1 VRRLIRR
8 GRWWALWLA
17 ALAVA
22 GTAAEPVTAGGR
34 ALGTT
39 WSLRWVPGPGTPD
52 PSLVQRDAAALLE
65 AFEAELSAWRPASAL
80 NRLNAAQA
88 GEWLPVSP
96 RLAGIVAEALAVAA
110 LTGGAFD
117 PTLEPLLGPWGHGP
131 AARTGPPPSPAEL
144 ERLRAAVDWRR
155 LAVRTDPPAVRRA
168 RADTQIDL
176 SSPAKGRATD
186 ELSQLAHQLGAT
198 NHLAAVGGDL
208 RAAGPGTAGAGWA
221 VGIAQPG
228 PGQPA
233 LARRLHLRDAA
244 LSTSGNDRNRAPV
257 GPTGAGHLLDPR
269 SGRPAESSLIAV
281 SVRAATSQRASALA
295 TGFFVLGPEVGPSVA
310 RAADISALFLERTPQ
325 GEWQERTTGPGW
337 EPESGSPPPR

>member
-1 VRRLIRR
+1 MIRR
-8 GRWWALWLA
+8 GRGWALGLA
-17 ALAVA
+17 ALTAIGA
-22 GTAAEPVTAGGR
+22 AAEPVAVGGR

-39 WSLRWVPGPGTPD
+39 WSLRWVPSPGTPD
-52 PSLVQRDAAALLE
+52 PAHLQREAAALLE
-65 AFEAELSAWRPASAL
+65 AFEGELSAWRPGSAL
-80 NRLNAAQA
+80 NRLNAAPA
-88 GEWLPVSP
+88 GEWSPVSP
-96 RLAGIVAEALAVAA
+96 RLAGIVADALAVAA

-117 PTLEPLLGPWGHGP
+117 PTVEPLLGPWGHGP
-131 AARTGPPPSPAEL
+131 AARTGPPPPPAEL

-168 RADTQIDL
+168 RADTQVDL

-186 ELSQLAHQLGAT
+186 ELSDLAHRLGAT

-208 RAAGPGTAGAGWA
+208 RAAGHGPAGAGWP
-221 VGIAQPG
+221 VGIARPG
-228 PGQPA
+228 PGEPA

-257 GPTGAGHLLDPR
+257 GPAGAGHLLDPR
-269 SGRPAESSLIAV
+269 TGRPAESSLIAV

-295 TGFFVLGPEVGPSVA
+295 TGFFVLGPEAGPSVA
-310 RAADISALFLERTPQ
+310 RAADIPALFLERHPK
-325 GEWQERTTGPGW
+325 GELQERTIGAGW

>member
-1 VRRLIRR
+1 MIRR
-8 GRWWALWLA
+8 GRWWAWGLA
-17 ALAVA
+17 ALTAA
-22 GTAAEPVTAGGR
+22 GAAAEPVAVGGR

-39 WSLRWVPGPGTPD
+39 WSLRWMPGPGTPD
-52 PSLVQRDAAALLE
+52 PALVQREAAAWLE
-65 AFEAELSAWRPASAL
+65 AFEAELSAWRPGSAL
-80 NRLNAAQA
+80 NRLNAAPA
-88 GEWLPVSP
+88 AEWSPVSP

-117 PTLEPLLGPWGHGP
+117 PTVEPLLGPWGHGP
-131 AARTGPPPSPAEL
+131 AARTGPAPSPAEL

-155 LAVRTDPPAVRRA
+155 LSVRTDPPAVRRA
-168 RADTQIDL
+168 RADTRVDL

-186 ELSQLAHQLGAT
+186 ELSDLARRLGAT

-208 RAAGPGTAGAGWA
+208 RAAGPGPAGAGWP
-221 VGIAQPG
+221 VGIARPSPG
-228 PGQPA
+228 EPA

-269 SGRPAESSLIAV
+269 TGRPAESSLIAV

-295 TGFFVLGPEVGPSVA
+295 TGFFVLGPEAGPSMA
-310 RAADISALFLERTPQ
+310 RTADIPALFLERHPK
-325 GEWQERTTGPGW
+325 GDLQEQTIGPGW
-337 EPESGSPPPR
+337 EPVSGSPPPR